1 MQPLRPPEAPG
12 LEAMGDGMEMPQ
24 PLEQLILVVAAV
36 GVVIQTHLRVKMEVL
51 ALSLFVMQIITMTHQ
66 QQLDRLHLQLL
77 AGIKFTNGLVVAQ

>member
-1 MQPLRPPEAPG
+1 
-12 LEAMGDGMEMPQ
+12 MGDGMEMPQ